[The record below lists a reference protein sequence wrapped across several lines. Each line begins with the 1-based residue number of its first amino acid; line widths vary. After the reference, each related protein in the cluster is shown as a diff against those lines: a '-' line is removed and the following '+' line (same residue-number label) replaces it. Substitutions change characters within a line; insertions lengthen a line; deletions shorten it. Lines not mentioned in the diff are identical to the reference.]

1 MIKQQ
6 YVMQF
11 TTRTDYYQNF
21 EISFDEFWEI
31 YCKENDFDEEE
42 SDLSQWDNE
51 DLMDIA
57 WDEILKNPDK
67 YRSGEGDYDN
77 EEIMKKARFERD
89 SILKEARDLKK
100 TIISESKDEAK
111 IEAEKIIQ
119 SANEAIR
126 NEKNAAVSE
135 IKKQVAGLSIEIAE
149 KLLNEKLSDNEKQ
162 MKIVD
167 ELLKDVKLK

>member
-51 DLMDIA
+51 DLMDVA

-77 EEIMKKARFERD
+77 EEIMNYNLQR
-89 SILKEARDLKK
+89 I
-100 TIISESKDEAK
+100 
-111 IEAEKIIQ
+111 
-119 SANEAIR
+119 
-126 NEKNAAVSE
+126 
-135 IKKQVAGLSIEIAE
+135 
-149 KLLNEKLSDNEKQ
+149 
-162 MKIVD
+162 
-167 ELLKDVKLK
+167 

>member
-77 EEIMKKARFERD
+77 EEIMNYNLQR
-89 SILKEARDLKK
+89 I
-100 TIISESKDEAK
+100 
-111 IEAEKIIQ
+111 
-119 SANEAIR
+119 
-126 NEKNAAVSE
+126 
-135 IKKQVAGLSIEIAE
+135 
-149 KLLNEKLSDNEKQ
+149 
-162 MKIVD
+162 
-167 ELLKDVKLK
+167 